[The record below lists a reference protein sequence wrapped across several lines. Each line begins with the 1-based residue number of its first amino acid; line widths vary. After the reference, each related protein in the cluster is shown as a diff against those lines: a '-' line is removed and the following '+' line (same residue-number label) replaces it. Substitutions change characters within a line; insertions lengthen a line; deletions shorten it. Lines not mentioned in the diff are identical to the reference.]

1 MSSSVISPL
10 LFVIGPGPRPG
21 AEIVDWGRT
30 VLVGFDV
37 DERGGAGGQRL
48 LERSLQFRRIVH
60 GEALR
65 SKRPS
70 KSRWDCPAHGSEIC
84 GGDVGARVVGA
95 PVMSG
100 EGAVRLGIDQH
111 DSAAEKRF
119 SQRGDCRGRMDRYG
133 PAVQILCIV

>member
-21 AEIVDWGRT
+21 AEIVDWCRT

-48 LERSLQFRRIVH
+48 LERSLQFRRVVH

-70 KSRWDCPAHGSEIC
+70 KSRPVVIGNAGELRRQGTVLPRAQPHVAERRIVDD
-84 GGDVGARVVGA
+84 DVDDRQ
-95 PVMSG
+95 PVT
-100 EGAVRLGIDQH
+100 R
-111 DSAAEKRF
+111 
-119 SQRGDCRGRMDRYG
+119 RGLY
-133 PAVQILCIV
+133 